1 MFQFGN
7 EETSVIAVL
16 SRSSSHDNGSSSE
29 DQTSQCPVVFAS
41 DGIVYE
47 HWVRHHRDTNSPSLL
62 VSIFKS
68 VDPKPMIRGRI
79 STHGINRLRKHEEDL
94 PASKLSGDPQ
104 LIGVTPV
111 TMLERYM
118 AAKQAAASTIKN
130 IEKARIRN
138 IKCAS

>member
-1 MFQFGN
+1 MFRFGN

-16 SRSSSHDNGSSSE
+16 SRSSSHDDGSSSE
-29 DQTSQCPVVFAS
+29 DQTSQHPVVFAG

-47 HWVRHHRDTNSPSLL
+47 HWVRHHRDTDSPSLL

-68 VDPKPMIRGRI
+68 VDPKPMIRGRV
-79 STHGINRLRKHEEDL
+79 STHGINQLRKHEEDL

-111 TMLERYM
+111 TVLERYM

-130 IEKARIRN
+130 IEKACIRN
-138 IKCAS
+138 IECAS

>member
-1 MFQFGN
+1 MFRFEN
-7 EETSVIAVL
+7 EETSVITVS
-16 SRSSSHDNGSSSE
+16 SRSSLHDDGSSSK
-29 DQTSQCPVVFAS
+29 DQTSQRPVVFAG

-47 HWVRHHRDTNSPSLL
+47 HWVCHHRDTNSPSLL

-68 VDPKPMIRGRI
+68 MDPKPMIRGRI
-79 STHGINRLRKHEEDL
+79 STHGINRLHKHEEDL

-111 TMLERYM
+111 TVLERYM